1 MLFRHL
7 ETVDS
12 AGDVAVAP
20 GSYQLTCKAY
30 FHIFCKIF
38 YWHFFTILFLSPSQ
52 DRPNIRI
59 HQNRIYNNELKWLP
73 IKIGGRFLSI
83 LFRLWLCHVK
93 CIIIY

>member
-30 FHIFCKIF
+30 FHIFF
-38 YWHFFTILFLSPSQ
+38 ARFFTGNFLNFISLAQPRQANYQNSP
-52 DRPNIRI
+52 N
-59 HQNRIYNNELKWLP
+59 QNL
-73 IKIGGRFLSI
+73 
-83 LFRLWLCHVK
+83 
-93 CIIIY
+93 